1 MNRVYTYTKREEVVN
16 AVTHAIGAALSFAA
30 LILMI
35 VSTITNGAEGRLSVC
50 LVYGIS
56 MLMLFT
62 FSTLTHAFPEGKVK
76 VIMEFFDHTSIYLFI
91 AGTYT
96 PYAIIAIG
104 GKTGY
109 ALLTIIWTLAIAGI
123 VFKAIF
129 LRKFVVLSTMIYI
142 IMGWLIVIAWEP
154 LQMAVPPAGLMML
167 VYGGLLYTLGSIF
180 YVWRGFP
187 YHHAIWHL
195 MVLVASILHFLSIF
209 LYVLPM

>member
-1 MNRVYTYTKREEVVN
+1 M
-16 AVTHAIGAALSFAA
+16 
-30 LILMI
+30 
-35 VSTITNGAEGRLSVC
+35 TIP
-50 LVYGIS
+50 
-56 MLMLFT
+56 LF
-62 FSTLTHAFPEGKVK
+62 
-76 VIMEFFDHTSIYLFI
+76 IYLFI

-109 ALLTIIWTLAIAGI
+109 ALLTLIWPLAIAGI

-154 LQMAVPPAGLMML
+154 VQMAVPPAGLMML

>member
-1 MNRVYTYTKREEVVN
+1 MNRVYTYTKEEEIVN
-16 AVTHAIGAALSFAA
+16 AVTHGIGAALSFAA

-35 VSTITNGAEGRLSVC
+35 VFTVTNGAEGRLWVV
-50 LVYGIS
+50 LIYGIS
-56 MLMLFT
+56 MVMLYT
-62 FSTLTHAFPEGKVK
+62 FSTLTHAFPEGKAKIV
-76 VIMEFFDHTSIYLFI
+76 MEFFDHTSIYLFI

-96 PYAIIAIG
+96 PYAVIAIG

-109 ALLTIIWTLAIAGI
+109 TLLAIIWTLAIGGI
-123 VFKAIF
+123 IFKAF
-129 LRKFVVLSTMIYI
+129 CLRKFVILSTMIYI
-142 IMGWLIVIAWEP
+142 VMGWLIIVAWEP
-154 LQMAVPPAGLMML
+154 LKIAVPTTGLMML